1 MRPRSGSNSRR
12 GRWSTC
18 CRRRWRRRRRPPTT
32 PDCRMPISGSRRV
45 GDASGCPTV
54 RARIVSDATVQILT
68 TGINISSA
76 PNDHFAAGPDCRMV
90 YPGLISVVGWCPT
103 VGVGIISPAG
113 VSVESD
119 AHLSAPDDHFIAR
132 RPHCGM
138 KGSTSRRASCAG
150 GCPTVGAGIIFPAG
164 IQIVRADVIPSAP
177 YDHFTAGPDC
187 CVAIARVGRA
197 DDAGCCPIV
206 GAGIVFPAGVEIG
219 A

>member
-1 MRPRSGSNSRR
+1 
-12 GRWSTC
+12 T
-18 CRRRWRRRRRPPTT
+18 
-32 PDCRMPISGSRRV
+32 
-45 GDASGCPTV
+45 A
-54 RARIVSDATVQILT
+54 
-68 TGINISSA
+68 GININSA
-76 PNDHFAAGPDCRMV
+76 PDDHFSAGPDCRMV

-113 VSVESD
+113 VSVES

-177 YDHFTAGPDC
+177 YDHFSAGPDC

-197 DDAGCCPIV
+197 DVAGRGPTVCGRIIS
-206 GAGIVFPAGVEIG
+206 AAGVEI
-219 A
+219 